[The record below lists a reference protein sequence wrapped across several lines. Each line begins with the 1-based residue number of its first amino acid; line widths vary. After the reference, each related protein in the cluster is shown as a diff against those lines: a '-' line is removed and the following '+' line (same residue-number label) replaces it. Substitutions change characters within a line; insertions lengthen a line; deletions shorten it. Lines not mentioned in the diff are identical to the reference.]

1 MVDSSFPR
9 TTNIEEVIMKEELEK
24 MVKVIETKNQDEN
37 LDKTVEAIDLNGIFE
52 D

>member
-1 MVDSSFPR
+1 
-9 TTNIEEVIMKEELEK
+9 MKEELEK
-24 MVKVIETKNQDEN
+24 MVKEDETKYQDEN